1 MDDIADD
8 LLSTPADADEAC
20 STCGE
25 PIPIEE
31 GVVPPEG
38 EEYAVVRAADPESA
52 GVMTERWV
60 HRECLRTYL
69 DGSKA
74 DER

>member
-1 MDDIADD
+1 MDDLAED
-8 LLSTPADADEAC
+8 LLSTPPDADEVC
-20 STCGE
+20 SVCGDQ
-25 PIPIEE
+25 IPIDE

-38 EEYAVVRAADPESA
+38 EEYAVLRAADPESA

-69 DGSKA
+69 DESAEG
-74 DER
+74 

>member
-1 MDDIADD
+1 MDEIAEDV
-8 LLSTPADADEAC
+8 LSTPPDADEEC
-20 STCGE
+20 SVCGE
-25 PIPIEE
+25 SIPIED
-31 GVVPPEG
+31 GVVPPAG
-38 EEYAVVRAADPESA
+38 EEYAVLRAADPQSA

-69 DGSKA
+69 KESGA